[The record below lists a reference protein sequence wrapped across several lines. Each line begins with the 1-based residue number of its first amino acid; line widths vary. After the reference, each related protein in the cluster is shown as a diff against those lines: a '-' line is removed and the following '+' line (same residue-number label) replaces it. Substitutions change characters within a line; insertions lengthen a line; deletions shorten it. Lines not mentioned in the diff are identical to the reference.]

1 MAEYGWGLSSELK
14 NKASVELNE
23 NPEYTAEAIDV
34 VREQIDTRPDI
45 SMYIILFHPKY
56 LKWT

>member
-14 NKASVELNE
+14 KKAFLELNE
-23 NPEYTAEAIDV
+23 NPEYITEAIDA

-45 SMYIILFHPKY
+45 SKSSSD
-56 LKWT
+56 TC